1 MEENPISKTK
11 CQQLESQLGSSSI
24 RNYRGFGLVLK
35 YISIIYFMALVSFYT
50 PWKHQ
55 KAWGFSMFFGGIKR
69 SQWHDMGL
77 TDHITSDI

>member
-11 CQQLESQLGSSSI
+11 CQQLESQLGFSSI

-50 PWKHQ
+50 P
-55 KAWGFSMFFGGIKR
+55 
-69 SQWHDMGL
+69 
-77 TDHITSDI
+77 